1 MGSVVGGGGRTIL
14 IVRELEWSKWMYTT
28 SKSLTMYT
36 TISVVVYGVS
46 SGGPHCMRIRIVKVD
61 VHNK

>member
-1 MGSVVGGGGRTIL
+1 
-14 IVRELEWSKWMYTT
+14 MYTT
-28 SKSLTMYT
+28 SDSLTMYT

-46 SGGPHCMRIRIVKVD
+46 SGGPHCMRIRVVKVD